1 MQPARQLRA
10 QDRLGFR
17 FRLQSH
23 AGHGKDRSHFSRAEF
38 FRYSD
43 CKLVMAMLMCNVF
56 CMRVCISM
64 RIRSNTNIYSI
75 MKYEILL
82 YKLCQ
87 TLWVG

>member
-43 CKLVMAMLMCNVF
+43 CKLVMALLCARAMCFACVYAS
-56 CMRVCISM
+56 VCVYDCIQIS
-64 RIRSNTNIYSI
+64 
-75 MKYEILL
+75 IL
-82 YKLCQ
+82 
-87 TLWVG
+87 